1 MEVADCVQ
9 QRSANAGAFI
19 GLFACD
25 LNYTFEKTFFLV
37 VLIEHKAVAS
47 RIEQFKY
54 TDIVYVWMGIPH
66 G

>member
-1 MEVADCVQ
+1 MEVAGCVQ
-9 QRSANAGAFI
+9 QRSAKAGAFI

-25 LNYTFEKTFFLV
+25 LNYTFEKTFFMWYL
-37 VLIEHKAVAS
+37 LNTK
-47 RIEQFKY
+47 QQLPD